1 MTASRSKLP
10 RGTTLTTIAA
20 PGVRVE
26 AFAQSATPEL
36 VVVIPTFN
44 ERDNI
49 VPLLQKLERALD
61 GVRWE
66 IVFVDDDS
74 TDGTVRALEEVCCAD
89 RRVRSVRRLGR
100 RGLAS
105 AVVEGIQ
112 TNFAPYI
119 AVMDA
124 DLQHDERLLGPML
137 DILRKDDA
145 DVVIGSRYLAE
156 GGLGDWSKGRRTISA
171 VATELSRLVLRGRD
185 VTDPMSGF
193 FMLKR
198 SVFDTAVRRLSQ
210 EGYKILLD
218 VLASSPASVRIKEV
232 PYVFG
237 PRQHGE
243 SKLDSL
249 VVLDY
254 LTLLLDKLVGRW
266 VPVRFLMFTAV
277 GSIGVALHMAVLAAA
292 YHLGMP
298 FLRAQIAATVV
309 AIGGNFFLNNAL
321 TYRDKRLRGFGRV
334 LLGLLTFY
342 AVCSVGAVANVG
354 IADFLFVQDYDW
366 WVSGIC
372 GIVVGA
378 VWNYAMSSL
387 FTWRR

>member
-1 MTASRSKLP
+1 MQLDLRADTRRTP
-10 RGTTLTTIAA
+10 DETT
-20 PGVRVE
+20 G
-26 AFAQSATPEL
+26 PEL

-49 VPLLQKLERALD
+49 APLLEKLAHALD
-61 GVRWE
+61 GIRWE
-66 IVFVDDDS
+66 AVFVDDDS
-74 TDGTVRALEEVCCAD
+74 TDGTVRALEEACAAD

-105 AVVEGIQ
+105 AVVEGMLS
-112 TNFAPYI
+112 NFAPFI

-124 DLQHDERLLGPML
+124 DLQHDERLLAPML
-137 DILRKDDA
+137 EVLRKDEA
-145 DVVIGSRYLAE
+145 DVVVGSRYLTE
-156 GGLGDWSKGRRTISA
+156 GGLGDWSKGRRTVSA
-171 VATELSRLVLRGRD
+171 AATQLSRLVLRGRD

-198 SVFDTAVRRLSQ
+198 SVFDAAVRRLSQ

-218 VLASSPASVRIKEV
+218 ILASSPGSVRIKEV

-237 PRQHGE
+237 LRRHGE

-277 GSIGVALHMAVLAAA
+277 GSIGVVLHLAVLEAAMEIGVA
-292 YHLGMP
+292 
-298 FLRAQIAATVV
+298 FLPAQTVATAI

-321 TYRDKRLRGFGRV
+321 TYRDKRLKGLGPV
-334 LLGLLTFY
+334 LLGLITFY

-354 IADFLFVQDYDW
+354 IANFLFVQDYAW
-366 WVSGIC
+366 WISGIC
-372 GIVVGA
+372 GILVGA
-378 VWNYAMSSL
+378 VWNYATSAL
-387 FTWRR
+387 FTWRKT